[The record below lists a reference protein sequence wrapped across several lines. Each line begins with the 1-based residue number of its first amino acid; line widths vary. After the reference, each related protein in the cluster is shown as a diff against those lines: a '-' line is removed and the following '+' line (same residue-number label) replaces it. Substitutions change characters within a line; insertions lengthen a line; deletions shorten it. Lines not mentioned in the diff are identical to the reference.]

1 MKRTLTITAFA
12 AALAVSL
19 ATVPAQAGEVLDRV
33 LAAKN
38 LKVATDASW
47 APQSFMNDKNEMDGF
62 DVDIA
67 KEIGKHLGVSVEFV
81 TPGWDIITAGNWQ
94 GRWDMH
100 VGSMTPTKKR
110 AEIFD
115 FPAVYYYTPAAV
127 AVHKDSKA
135 EKLADLDGK
144 VVGATATSTFDA
156 YANHDLTL
164 DAAGAP
170 SFTYEFKAGEVKS
183 YANSTTAFDD
193 LRLGDGARLDA
204 VVSSLPSI
212 LDAEKAGYPIKQLGK
227 PVFFE
232 PLAVAI
238 EHGDK
243 ELGEKIAE
251 AVEAM
256 KADGTLSKLSVK
268 WYGVDYTVTQYG
280 PTGSRDPQGVARHPR
295 RSADAVS
302 GYRRI

>member
-1 MKRTLTITAFA
+1 MKRPLTITAFA

-19 ATVPAQAGEVLDRV
+19 AALPAQAGEVLDRV

-135 EKLADLDGK
+135 ETLADLDGK

-170 SFTYEFKAGEVKS
+170 AFTYEFKAGEVKS

-268 WYGVDYTVTQYG
+268 WYGVDYTVTQ
-280 PTGSRDPQGVARHPR
+280 
-295 RSADAVS
+295 
-302 GYRRI
+302 

>member
-1 MKRTLTITAFA
+1 MKRPLTITAFA

-135 EKLADLDGK
+135 EKLGDLNGK
-144 VVGATATSTFDA
+144 VVGATATSTFVA
-156 YANHDLTL
+156 YSNHYLTL
-164 DAAGAP
+164 VAAGAP

-268 WYGVDYTVTQYG
+268 WYGVDYTVTQ
-280 PTGSRDPQGVARHPR
+280 
-295 RSADAVS
+295 
-302 GYRRI
+302 

>member
-1 MKRTLTITAFA
+1 MKRLSKISAAAVSFAVAFA
-12 AALAVSL
+12 VL
-19 ATVPAQAGEVLDRV
+19 PANAGDVLDRV
-33 LAAKN
+33 MAAKD
-38 LKVATDASW
+38 LKVATDANW
-47 APQSFMNDKNEMDGF
+47 APQSFMNEKNELDGF
-62 DVDIA
+62 DVDVA
-67 KEIGKHLGVSVEFV
+67 KDIGKRLGMKVEFV
-81 TPGWDIITAGNWQ
+81 TPGWDIITAGNWA

-135 EKLADLDGK
+135 TKLSDLDGK
-144 VVGATATSTFDA
+144 VVGTTATSTFEA
-156 YANHDLTL
+156 YAKGDLTL

-170 SFTYEFKAGEVKS
+170 PFKYEFKPKEVKS

-193 LRLGDGARLDA
+193 LRLGDGTRLDA

-212 LDAEKAGYPIKQLGK
+212 LDAVKAGYPIKQIGD
-227 PVFFE
+227 PVFYE

-243 ELGEKIAE
+243 EFNDKIAE
-251 AVEAM
+251 AVKGM
-256 KADGTLSKLSVK
+256 QADGTLSKLSVK
-268 WYGVDYTVTQYG
+268 WYGVDYTV
-280 PTGSRDPQGVARHPR
+280 VK
-295 RSADAVS
+295 
-302 GYRRI
+302 

>member
-1 MKRTLTITAFA
+1 MKRPLTITAFA

-135 EKLADLDGK
+135 EKLADLNGK

-268 WYGVDYTVTQYG
+268 WYGVDYTVTQ
-280 PTGSRDPQGVARHPR
+280 
-295 RSADAVS
+295 
-302 GYRRI
+302 

>member
-1 MKRTLTITAFA
+1 MNRPLTITAFA

-19 ATVPAQAGEVLDRV
+19 ATVPARAGEVLDRV

-144 VVGATATSTFDA
+144 VIGATATSTFDA

-268 WYGVDYTVTQYG
+268 WYGVDYTVTQ
-280 PTGSRDPQGVARHPR
+280 
-295 RSADAVS
+295 
-302 GYRRI
+302 

>member
-1 MKRTLTITAFA
+1 MIRTTIF
-12 AALAVSL
+12 AALAASL
-19 ATVPAQAGEVLDRV
+19 ALSLAAAPAQAGEVLDRV

-38 LKVATDASW
+38 LKVATDANW
-47 APQSFMNDKNEMDGF
+47 APQSFVNDNNEMDGF
-62 DVDIA
+62 DIDVA

-81 TPGWDIITAGNWQ
+81 TPGWDIITAGKWQ

-100 VGSMTPTKKR
+100 VGSMTPTKAR
-110 AEIFD
+110 AALFD

-135 EKLADLDGK
+135 EKLADLEGK
-144 VVGATATSTFDA
+144 RVGVTATSTFEA
-156 YANHDLTL
+156 YANQDLTL

-170 SFTYEFKAGEVKS
+170 AFTYEFKPGEVKS

-193 LRLGDGARLDA
+193 LRLGDGTRLDA

-232 PLAVAI
+232 PLAVAV
-238 EHGDK
+238 EHGD
-243 ELGEKIAE
+243 A
-251 AVEAM
+251 
-256 KADGTLSKLSVK
+256 
-268 WYGVDYTVTQYG
+268 
-280 PTGSRDPQGVARHPR
+280 
-295 RSADAVS
+295 
-302 GYRRI
+302 

>member
-1 MKRTLTITAFA
+1 MIRTTTFV
-12 AALAVSL
+12 ALAASL
-19 ATVPAQAGEVLDRV
+19 ALSLAAMPAKAGAVLDRV
-33 LAAKN
+33 LAAKT
-38 LKVATDASW
+38 LKVATDANW
-47 APQSFMNDKNEMDGF
+47 APQSFVNDANEMDGF
-62 DVDIA
+62 DVDVA

-81 TPGWDIITAGNWQ
+81 TPGWDIITAGKWQ

-100 VGSMTPTKKR
+100 VGSMTPTKAR

-144 VVGATATSTFDA
+144 TIGVTATSTFEA
-156 YANHDLTL
+156 YARQDLTL

-170 SFTYEFKAGEVKS
+170 AFTYEFKPGEVKS
-183 YANSTTAFDD
+183 YTNSTTAFDD
-193 LRLGDGARLDA
+193 LRLGDGTRLDA

-212 LDAEKAGYPIKQLGK
+212 LDAMKAGYPIRQLGK

-232 PLAVAI
+232 PLAVAV

-243 ELGEKIAE
+243 ELSARIAE
-251 AVEAM
+251 AVETM
-256 KADGTLSKLSVK
+256 KTNGTLSKLSVK
-268 WYGVDYTVTQYG
+268 WYGVDYTVTQ
-280 PTGSRDPQGVARHPR
+280 
-295 RSADAVS
+295 
-302 GYRRI
+302 